1 MSIPA
6 DVLRAMRAAGAS
18 AEAIIAAVEA
28 DQALEAA
35 RLAERRAKA
44 AAKKR
49 RQRAE
54 VELRPFDVPGTIGD
68 IKGHEGTNGDN
79 EGQSGTAGDIE
90 PAASKE
96 GPQTP
101 KETTLTENTPS
112 DPKGSSAPKGADR
125 RRGHRIPDGFEHTPE
140 ARQVAAD
147 FGFVGEAA
155 DEVLAEFADYWRP
168 LPGLKATKLDW
179 IGTLR
184 NRLREVAR
192 QRARTPPRGP
202 NGGASQMPPRRRST
216 NGFFDLI
223 RDDDFG
229 GSDDQHSGA
238 HRSHLRIAAGGRH

>member
-28 DQALEAA
+28 DQAIEAA
-35 RLAERRAKA
+35 RLAEKRAKA
-44 AAKKR
+44 AAKKK

-54 VELRPFDVPGTIGD
+54 VELRPFDVPGTLGD
-68 IKGHEGTNGDN
+68 IEGQEGTDGDN
-79 EGQSGTAGDIE
+79 EGQTGTDGDAAAAAG
-90 PAASKE
+90 KE

-101 KETTLTENTPS
+101 KETTQTEDTPS
-112 DPKGSSAPKGADR
+112 TPKGVSVPKGTDR

-155 DEVLAEFADYWRP
+155 DEALAEFADYWRP

-202 NGGASQMPPRRRST
+202 GGGGAQSPRRRSS

-223 RDDDFG
+223 RDDEFG
-229 GSDDQHSGA
+229 GSDEQHSGA